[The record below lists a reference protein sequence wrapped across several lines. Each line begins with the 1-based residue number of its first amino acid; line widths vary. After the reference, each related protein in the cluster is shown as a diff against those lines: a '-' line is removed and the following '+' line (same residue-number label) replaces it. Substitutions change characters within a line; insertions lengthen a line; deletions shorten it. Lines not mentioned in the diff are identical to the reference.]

1 MRKKLKVKK
10 GATKRFKKTPTG
22 KILKKGGYSSH
33 LKKNKSKS
41 RQRRQKEPTL
51 MSDGDRKRLTKLIG
65 IKKK

>member
-1 MRKKLKVKK
+1 MRTKLKVKK
-10 GATKRFKKTPTG
+10 GATKRFKKTSTG

-51 MSDGDRKRLTKLIG
+51 VSAGDKKRLLKLIG
-65 IKKK
+65 NK